1 MREIY
6 SESFKR
12 DFKKLKREHKK
23 LFIELQSVFLK
34 EMEEYLLEEK
44 SVSKKFRLKEMRHS
58 NNVWSMTWS
67 FSRPAGRATFQL
79 TEIGNE
85 LAVIWLRIGNHDIYK

>member
-1 MREIY
+1 MREVY

-12 DFKKLKREHKK
+12 DFKKLKREHKR
-23 LFIELQSVFLK
+23 LFIEMQSVFIVEL
-34 EMEEYLLEEK
+34 EEYLLDKK
-44 SVSKKFRLKEMRHS
+44 SISNKFRLKELRHT

-79 TEIGNE
+79 IEMKNE
-85 LAVIWLRIGNHDIYK
+85 LTLIWLRIGNHDIYK

>member
-1 MREIY
+1 MKEIY

-23 LFIELQSVFLK
+23 LFIELQSIFIGEL
-34 EMEEYLLEEK
+34 EEYLLEKK
-44 SVSKKFRLKEMRHS
+44 SVSNKFRFKEMRHS

-79 TEIGNE
+79 AEIENE
-85 LAVIWLRIGNHDIYK
+85 LTVIWLRIGNHDVYK

>member
-1 MREIY
+1 MREVY

-23 LFIELQSVFLK
+23 LFIELQSVFIVEL
-34 EMEEYLLEEK
+34 EEYLLDKK
-44 SVSKKFRLKEMRHS
+44 SVSNKFRLKELRHT

-79 TEIGNE
+79 IAMKNE
-85 LAVIWLRIGNHDIYK
+85 LTLIWLRIGNHDIYK